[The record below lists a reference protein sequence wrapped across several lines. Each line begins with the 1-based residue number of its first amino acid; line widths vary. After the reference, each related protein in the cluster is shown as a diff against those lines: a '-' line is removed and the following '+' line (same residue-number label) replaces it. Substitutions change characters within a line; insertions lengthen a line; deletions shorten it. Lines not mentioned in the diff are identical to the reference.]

1 MHSDINQWT
10 SWLSAVQSLPIVE
23 HLDAIAQAVRDNQVT
38 VLEAPPGS
46 GKTTV
51 LPLYLAQQ
59 PHFAGKKILV
69 LQPRRLAAKSVALRM
84 TELLG
89 DTVGGF
95 VGYHMRLER
104 RVSKRTQ
111 VEVLTEGLLTRK
123 IISDPEMR
131 DVGAVIF
138 DEFHERSIHADAG
151 LALMRE
157 VLSVL
162 RPDMKIIVMS
172 ATLGDL
178 AGHPF
183 FTSAHKYQLS
193 LKPHPLTIS
202 YVAPEPR
209 VPLWQ
214 QVASTIKTALREH
227 SGDLLAFLPGRYE
240 IDRCGE
246 VLRGSTPSHD
256 VSNLDILPLYG
267 DLPYEEQRRA
277 IAPSVANRRKV
288 VLATTLA
295 ETSITIEGV
304 RIVVDSGYHKI
315 ARSTTAG
322 ATALRQERI
331 TRDSADQ
338 RAGRAARTGPGVCVR
353 LWTQQEHFALRTSR
367 EPEILRSDITQT
379 LLQLAAWGVRDLNSF
394 CWLTPP
400 PAQSVAN
407 AVLTLT
413 QIGAIAKDG
422 TVTPTGR
429 LIAELGTH
437 PRFGALCLMGKR
449 IGHIET
455 AACLVTLLEE
465 RETSRS
471 QSSGAD
477 IRPRYASLASN
488 RGPTG
493 RLRDLK
499 QAWRDRISR
508 LPDDGRIDVT
518 LTEEDAIGFLT
529 AVAFPERIARRRTD
543 DGPRYLLAN
552 GSGSALS
559 PVDPL
564 RGAEFLVVTDLQ
576 ERQDDSIINAAAP
589 LNEKLFDGP
598 LKHLVTTTLKQQF
611 DSGRGTLTSSAVD
624 SIGAVVLRER
634 PHTSL
639 SGDAKRAALVA
650 FLMTPDGFGRLPFP
664 ESFSSLRNR
673 CCWVRSVD
681 PTTSLPDISSEYLR
695 TNLDVWL
702 SPLLPEDGRL
712 DSITSV
718 LLQTGLASIL
728 PWPTLRLL
736 DQEAPESIL
745 LPNGK
750 ARRIT
755 YHPSDGPVLEVMIQ
769 ELFTLEETPLLGSR
783 RHPLTLHL
791 LSPAR
796 RPMQVTKD
804 LKSFWKTG
812 YPAVRKE
819 LRGRYPKHRWPE
831 DPIRGV

>member
-1 MHSDINQWT
+1 MKQPS

-23 HLDAIAQAVRDNQVT
+23 HLSAIAQAVIDNQVT

-51 LPLYLAQQ
+51 LPLFLAQQ
-59 PHFAGKKILV
+59 PQFAEKKILV

-84 TELLG
+84 SELLD

-104 RVSKRTQ
+104 RVSKRTN
-111 VEVLTEGLLTRK
+111 VEVLTEGLLTRR

-131 DVGAVIF
+131 DVSAVIF
-138 DEFHERSIHADAG
+138 DEFHERSIHADTG
-151 LALMRE
+151 LSLMHE

-178 AGHPF
+178 SEHPF
-183 FTSAHKYQLS
+183 FASAHKYKLS

-209 VPLWQ
+209 VPLSQ
-214 QVASTIKTALREH
+214 QVASAIKTALQEH
-227 SGDLLAFLPGRYE
+227 PGDLLAFLPGRYE
-240 IDRCGE
+240 IDRCAE
-246 VLRGSTPSHD
+246 MLRGPGVSQD
-256 VSNLDILPLYG
+256 VANLDIHPLYG

-277 IAPSVANRRKV
+277 IAPAIANRRKV

-322 ATALRQERI
+322 SSTLRQERI

-353 LWTQQEHFALRTSR
+353 LWTQQEHFTLRATR

-394 CWLTPP
+394 SWLTPP

-407 AVLTLT
+407 AVSTLT
-413 QIGAIAKDG
+413 QIGAIANDG
-422 TVTPTGR
+422 SVTPTGR

-437 PRFGALCLMGKR
+437 PRLGALCLMGKR
-449 IGHIET
+449 INHIDT
-455 AACLVTLLEE
+455 TACLVTLLEE
-465 RETSRS
+465 RETSRAPAG
-471 QSSGAD
+471 GAD
-477 IRPRYASLASN
+477 IRPRYAALASAK
-488 RGPTG
+488 GASE
-493 RLRDLK
+493 RLKDLK

-508 LPDDGRIDVT
+508 LPDDGRLDVT
-518 LTEEDAIGFLT
+518 LSEDDAIGFLA
-529 AVAFPERIARRRTD
+529 AVAFPERIARRRVD
-543 DGPRYLLAN
+543 DGSRYLLAN
-552 GSGSALS
+552 GSGATLS
-559 PVDPL
+559 PRDPL
-564 RGAEFLVVTDLQ
+564 RGSEFLVVTDLQ
-576 ERQDDSIINAAAP
+576 ERQDDSLINAATP
-589 LNEKLFDGP
+589 LSAQLFEGP
-598 LKHLVTTTLKQQF
+598 LKHLVSTTLQQQF
-611 DSGRGTLTSSAVD
+611 DSARGSLTSSAVD
-624 SIGAVVLRER
+624 LVGSIVLRER

-639 SGDAKRAALVA
+639 SSEAKRAALVA
-650 FLMTPDGFGRLPFP
+650 FLMTPEGFARLPFP
-664 ESFSSLRNR
+664 ESFASLQNR
-673 CCWVRSVD
+673 CSWVRSVD
-681 PTTSLPDISSEYLR
+681 PATALPDISSEHLR
-695 TNLDVWL
+695 TSLEVWL

-712 DSITSV
+712 DSITST
-718 LLQTGLASIL
+718 LLQTSLGSTL

-736 DQEAPESIL
+736 DREAPESIT
-745 LPNGK
+745 LPNGR

-755 YHPSDGPVLEVMIQ
+755 YHPTEGPVLEVMIQ
-769 ELFTLEETPLLGSR
+769 ELFTLEDTPRLGSR
-783 RHPLTLHL
+783 QYPLTLHL

-796 RPMQVTKD
+796 RPMQVTRD

-819 LRGRYPKHRWPE
+819 LRGRYPKHPWPE

>member
-1 MHSDINQWT
+1 MHSNINHRT
-10 SWLSAVQSLPIVE
+10 LWLSAVQSLPIVE

-123 IISDPEMR
+123 IISDPEMQ

-151 LALMRE
+151 LALIQE

-178 AGHPF
+178 AQHPF
-183 FTSAHKYQLS
+183 FASAYKYQLS

-214 QVASTIKTALREH
+214 QVASTIKTALGEH
-227 SGDLLAFLPGRYE
+227 SGDVLAFLPGRYE

-246 VLRGSTPSHD
+246 ILRGSAPSHD

-277 IAPSVANRRKV
+277 IAPAITNRRKV

-322 ATALRQERI
+322 ATTLRQERI

-353 LWTQQEHFALRTSR
+353 LWTQQEHFALRTTR

-422 TVTPTGR
+422 TVTPIGR

-465 RETSRS
+465 RETSRG
-471 QSSGAD
+471 QSGSAD
-477 IRPRYASLASN
+477 LRSRYAALVSN
-488 RGPTG
+488 RGTPE

-499 QAWRDRISR
+499 KTWRERISR
-508 LPDDGRIDVT
+508 LPEDGRIDVT
-518 LTEEDAIGFLT
+518 FTEEDAIGFLA
-529 AVAFPERIARRRTD
+529 AVAFPERVARRRTE

-552 GSGSALS
+552 GTGATLS
-559 PVDPL
+559 PRDPL
-564 RGAEFLVVTDLQ
+564 RSAEFLVITDLQ
-576 ERQDDSIINAAAP
+576 ERQDDSVINAATP
-589 LNEKLFDGP
+589 LNAQLFDGP

-624 SIGAVVLRER
+624 SVGAVVLRER
-634 PHTSL
+634 PHISL
-639 SGDAKRAALVA
+639 SGEAKRAALVE
-650 FLMTPDGFGRLPFP
+650 FLMTPEGFARLPFP
-664 ESFSSLRNR
+664 ESFASLQNR
-673 CCWVRSVD
+673 CSWVRSVD
-681 PTTSLPDISSEYLR
+681 PATSVPDISSEHLR
-695 TNLDVWL
+695 TTLEIWL
-702 SPLLPEDGRL
+702 SPLLAEDGRL
-712 DSITSV
+712 DSITPT
-718 LLQTGLASIL
+718 LLQTALASTL
-728 PWPTLRLL
+728 PWSTLRLL
-736 DQEAPESIL
+736 DQEAPESIS

-755 YHPSDGPVLEVMIQ
+755 YHPTDGPVLEVMIQ
-769 ELFTLEETPLLGSR
+769 ELFTIEETPVLGSR

-819 LRGRYPKHRWPE
+819 LRGRYPKHKWPE

>member
-1 MHSDINQWT
+1 MKQQSP
-10 SWLSAVQSLPIVE
+10 WLSAVTSLPIVE
-23 HLDAIAQAVRDNQVT
+23 HLNAIARAVSDNQVT

-51 LPLYLAQQ
+51 LPLFLAQQ
-59 PHFAGKKILV
+59 PQFAGTKILV

-84 TELLG
+84 SELLD

-111 VEVLTEGLLTRK
+111 VEVLTEGLLTRR

-131 DVGAVIF
+131 NVGAVIF
-138 DEFHERSIHADAG
+138 DEFHERSIHADTG
-151 LALMRE
+151 LSLMRE

-162 RPDMKIIVMS
+162 RPDIKIIVMS

-178 AGHPF
+178 SEHPF
-183 FTSAHKYQLS
+183 FASAHKYKLS

-209 VPLWQ
+209 APLWQ
-214 QVASTIKTALREH
+214 QVASAIKTALREH
-227 SGDLLAFLPGRYE
+227 PGDLLAFLPGRYE
-240 IDRCGE
+240 IDRCAE
-246 VLRGSTPSHD
+246 TLRGPALSQD
-256 VSNLDILPLYG
+256 LANLDILPLYG

-277 IAPSVANRRKV
+277 IAPTIANRRKV

-295 ETSITIEGV
+295 ETSITIDGV

-322 ATALRQERI
+322 ASTLRQERI

-353 LWTQQEHFALRTSR
+353 LWTQQEHFALRATR

-379 LLQLAAWGVRDLNSF
+379 LLQLATWGVRELNAFS
-394 CWLTPP
+394 WLTPP

-407 AVLTLT
+407 AVFTLG
-413 QIGAIAKDG
+413 QIGAITNDG

-437 PRFGALCLMGKR
+437 PRLAALCLMGKR
-449 IGHIET
+449 INHIET

-465 RETSRS
+465 RDTSRGPA
-471 QSSGAD
+471 SGAD
-477 IRPRYASLASN
+477 IRPRYAALVST
-488 RGPTG
+488 RGVTE

-499 QAWRDRISR
+499 KAWHDRISR
-508 LPDDGRIDVT
+508 LPDDNRIDVT
-518 LTEEDAIGFLT
+518 LSEDDAIGFLA

-552 GSGSALS
+552 GSGAALS
-559 PVDPL
+559 PRDPL
-564 RGAEFLVVTDLQ
+564 RGSEFLVITDLQ
-576 ERQDDSIINAAAP
+576 ERQDDSTINAATP
-589 LNEKLFDGP
+589 LNPQLFEGP
-598 LKHLVTTTLKQQF
+598 LKHLVSMTLKQQF
-611 DSGRGTLTSSAVD
+611 DSERGALTSSAID
-624 SIGAVVLRER
+624 SIGAIVLRER
-634 PHTSL
+634 PHQIHS
-639 SGDAKRAALVA
+639 SDARRAALIA
-650 FLMTPDGFGRLPFP
+650 FLMTPEGFDRLPFP
-664 ESFSSLRNR
+664 ESFSAVQNR
-673 CCWVRSVD
+673 CSWVRSVD
-681 PTTSLPDISSEYLR
+681 PSTSLPDISSEYLR
-695 TNLDVWL
+695 TTIEQWL
-702 SPLLPEDGRL
+702 SPLVPEDGRL
-712 DSITSV
+712 DSITSP
-718 LLQTGLASIL
+718 LLQTALASTL
-728 PWPTLRLL
+728 SWPTLRLL
-736 DQEAPESIL
+736 DQEAPESIS

-750 ARRIT
+750 IRRIN
-755 YHPSDGPVLEVMIQ
+755 YHPTEGPVLEVMIQ
-769 ELFTLEETPLLGSR
+769 ELFTLEDTPLLGSR
-783 RHPLTLHL
+783 RYPLTLHL

-796 RPMQVTKD
+796 RPMQVTRD

-819 LRGRYPKHRWPE
+819 LRGRYPKHKWPE